1 MPFQPYRSN
10 SFPIYYLIFFM
21 IQIRFQSVRASGLYA
36 PFPSASAP
44 FSAAN
49 APFSAANAPFS
60 LHPSAH
66 SVDTV
71 TCDFVTLSTSDMCA
85 PLPAI

>member
-1 MPFQPYRSN
+1 MVN
-10 SFPIYYLIFFM
+10 SLQAKRVARL
-21 IQIRFQSVRASGLYA
+21 QIRFQSARTSGLYA
-36 PFPSASAP
+36 PFPSAS
-44 FSAAN
+44 

-71 TCDFVTLSTSDMCA
+71 TCDIVTLSTSDMCA

>member
-1 MPFQPYRSN
+1 
-10 SFPIYYLIFFM
+10 M

>member
-1 MPFQPYRSN
+1 
-10 SFPIYYLIFFM
+10 M

-36 PFPSASAP
+36 PFPSAS
-44 FSAAN
+44 

>member
-1 MPFQPYRSN
+1 
-10 SFPIYYLIFFM
+10 M
-21 IQIRFQSVRASGLYA
+21 IQIRIQSARTSGLYA

-49 APFSAANAPFS
+49 APFSAANAPFFFM
-60 LHPSAH
+60 PSAQ

-71 TCDFVTLSTSDMCA
+71 TCDIVTLRRLNMVGRKKRV
-85 PLPAI
+85 LYFIYY

>member
-1 MPFQPYRSN
+1 MVN
-10 SFPIYYLIFFM
+10 SLQAKRVARL
-21 IQIRFQSVRASGLYA
+21 QIRFQSARTSGLYA
-36 PFPSASAP
+36 PFPSASAL